1 VQGEGSIDPL
11 GLATLADHLADWILP
26 GMTAR
31 MWRARFLTA
40 MAVASVTVEPF
51 GEELAKDGVTPP
63 WLAFEWYYVEAM
75 ARLND
80 ADGNQL
86 RRIPGIE
93 KARQAL
99 RDGVPLSA
107 DRYLK
112 TPKVFGFHGVYK
124 RLARHTDVVDDD
136 LALGENG
143 HRLLRLWEAEQ
154 GLQGFSG
161 PDRPEGE
168 AARICRA
175 LRDAIGDALREGQAQ
190 RGGSWL
196 GASFFVRHLVPHRP
210 GPREAAFLWELLVAA
225 SAAPRG
231 EVFDLLRRLEVRRE
245 FLEVGSQRTLL
256 TGLRGQVS
264 PELARRI
271 DAIESYEAFCRPLQE
286 AWDHLRRLS
295 TLQAASPLRAGDVAG
310 EARFTALAGEL
321 PRAIARARE
330 ALAESPVAGELEG
343 VAPRFEEVRAPADLF
358 HTLWAHHVE
367 VQRRKP
373 PEGKRPWF
381 EETADGGLIVR
392 PPYRLDEAVPPQEEF
407 VHPYRLFAVASFI
420 NDLMPEG

>member
-1 VQGEGSIDPL
+1 MLIPYRSLADPEVQGEGSIDPL
-11 GLATLADHLADWILP
+11 GLAALADHLADWILP
-26 GMTAR
+26 GLTAR
-31 MWRARFLTA
+31 MWRPRFLTA
-40 MAVASVTVEPF
+40 IAVASVTVEPF

-63 WLAFEWYYVEAM
+63 WLVFEWYYVEAM

-93 KARQAL
+93 KGRQAL

-124 RLARHTDVVDDD
+124 RLARHVDVVDDD

-154 GLQGFSG
+154 GMQGFSG

-196 GASFFVRHLVPHRP
+196 GASFFVCHLVPHRP

-231 EVFDLLRRLEVRRE
+231 EVFDLLRRPEVRRE
-245 FLEVGSQRTLL
+245 FLEVGSERTLL
-256 TGLRGQVS
+256 ANLWRGGQWLPFDESRSRKAPHGLLTYDRLTMTEIHLLLS
-264 PELARRI
+264 PDDLSREIR
-271 DAIESYEAFCRPLQE
+271 ESDR
-286 AWDHLRRLS
+286 S
-295 TLQAASPLRAGDVAG
+295 GS
-310 EARFTALAGEL
+310 
-321 PRAIARARE
+321 
-330 ALAESPVAGELEG
+330 
-343 VAPRFEEVRAPADLF
+343 
-358 HTLWAHHVE
+358 
-367 VQRRKP
+367 
-373 PEGKRPWF
+373 
-381 EETADGGLIVR
+381 
-392 PPYRLDEAVPPQEEF
+392 
-407 VHPYRLFAVASFI
+407 
-420 NDLMPEG
+420 